1 MKKKK
6 KHLFVNNINFYNINE
21 KIINL
26 ENKFN
31 YYNSQIKI
39 FQNSINLNL
48 LIEENYNILFNKLS
62 INQKKD
68 FNFLNKILESKSDIK
83 YNFIRFYN
91 NNVNVIQQLN
101 KKVNLYQNAF
111 NNLVDNNIS
120 HKYFINLIKDD
131 KCIPFWND
139 NIKEKSKN
147 IFLPIKENLKEIAL
161 PNTFNYSNWFLTK
174 HYNNNN
180 PNKDI
185 HDIIIKKERQFNNTY
200 IDKKTGKIKN
210 IIKCR
215 KVNMYLNLEQQ
226 KYLKRLF
233 GAYRYYYN
241 RAIQYINNYDKISKK
256 TFFYVNYLDKTS
268 IQNINLEDEK
278 NIFTLITM
286 RKYLKKNKPEWL
298 NDLWVYS
305 HLIDK
310 AINEACDN
318 YNKCMIKFKKSGIP
332 FILKLK
338 NKKNKFQTMNL
349 ESSMFDNNTNTL
361 FNNIKIPTNKKIS
374 LFGNIKLSENI
385 SKLKLCDFSISCNTR
400 LNKYFLNINYLEK
413 DKKILK
419 NNKVCSIDPGLK
431 TYLTIY
437 SDNKVEELGIG
448 ITKKLN
454 KICNEIDIINSK
466 INKKKEDNIKEYN
479 LCSNKR
485 KNLKKALHRKI
496 EYLENLKNELH
507 NKCINHLI
515 KNYGKIILPKL
526 ETQKLG
532 YKFNSKLAR
541 SLYNLSNYKF
551 LSKLEIKCKE
561 NDIELVIRPEY
572 YTSKTCSRCGNL
584 NYDLKI
590 SDRIYNCIK
599 CKLCIDRDINASRN
613 IMLRNNDWELPPSK

>member
-6 KHLFVNNINFYNINE
+6 KYLFVNNINFYNINE
-21 KIINL
+21 KIINI
-26 ENKFN
+26 EDKFN
-31 YYNSQIKI
+31 YQIKI
-39 FQNSINLNL
+39 FQNNVNLNL
-48 LIEENYNILFNKLS
+48 LIEENYNILFNKLTF
-62 INQKKD
+62 NQKKY

-91 NNVNVIQQLN
+91 NNINVIQQFN

-111 NNLVDNNIS
+111 NNLVDNNIN

-286 RKYLKKNKPEWL
+286 RKYLKK
-298 NDLWVYS
+298 
-305 HLIDK
+305 I
-310 AINEACDN
+310 
-318 YNKCMIKFKKSGIP
+318 
-332 FILKLK
+332 
-338 NKKNKFQTMNL
+338 
-349 ESSMFDNNTNTL
+349 
-361 FNNIKIPTNKKIS
+361 
-374 LFGNIKLSENI
+374 
-385 SKLKLCDFSISCNTR
+385 
-400 LNKYFLNINYLEK
+400 
-413 DKKILK
+413 
-419 NNKVCSIDPGLK
+419 
-431 TYLTIY
+431 
-437 SDNKVEELGIG
+437 
-448 ITKKLN
+448 
-454 KICNEIDIINSK
+454 
-466 INKKKEDNIKEYN
+466 
-479 LCSNKR
+479 
-485 KNLKKALHRKI
+485 
-496 EYLENLKNELH
+496 
-507 NKCINHLI
+507 
-515 KNYGKIILPKL
+515 
-526 ETQKLG
+526 
-532 YKFNSKLAR
+532 
-541 SLYNLSNYKF
+541 
-551 LSKLEIKCKE
+551 
-561 NDIELVIRPEY
+561 
-572 YTSKTCSRCGNL
+572 NL
-584 NYDLKI
+584 NG
-590 SDRIYNCIK
+590 
-599 CKLCIDRDINASRN
+599 
-613 IMLRNNDWELPPSK
+613 